1 MEASAS
7 DGHGSTPHGPMPQ
20 IAGFMREDHQT
31 SQAVMI
37 PKVRGFILRISVL
50 QLCLRKKALRGCHL
64 WSVSPLLQS
73 QFFFV
78 WLHAHVCV
86 LPYLFH
92 VSSMPHG
99 RSWKT
104 VCPWNAI
111 NEWILSNKAVQPQ
124 SSTETAIVG
133 YSFEFE
139 NHQAKWKM
147 FQPCLIYPNSIFFT
161 VFSTLPA
168 IHSIFR
174 SPPPALVR
182 HPLLH
187 WWPFF
192 LSRHPGDDQRIQQ
205 SMWDFC
211 GIWKRWMPTVK
222 AYCNVENGW

>member
-86 LPYLFH
+86 CCHIY
-92 VSSMPHG
+92 SMCHPCRMVVLGKRFAHG
-99 RSWKT
+99 MRLM
-104 VCPWNAI
+104 
-111 NEWILSNKAVQPQ
+111 NESCQTRQSN
-124 SSTETAIVG
+124 
-133 YSFEFE
+133 
-139 NHQAKWKM
+139 
-147 FQPCLIYPNSIFFT
+147 
-161 VFSTLPA
+161 
-168 IHSIFR
+168 
-174 SPPPALVR
+174 
-182 HPLLH
+182 
-187 WWPFF
+187 
-192 LSRHPGDDQRIQQ
+192 LSRQPKLLLLATALNLKIIKPNERCSSH
-205 SMWDFC
+205 
-211 GIWKRWMPTVK
+211 V
-222 AYCNVENGW
+222 